1 MKTPELIDI
10 LPGIELPVREV
21 TDHLA
26 AMWETVATDVPTD
39 FRASQMNVVLHFGT
53 SVEPDD
59 AKERFDSLIRFAQRY
74 PSRIIVLC
82 PGYAKDGG
90 SMSAKLFSQCY
101 IGDSHR
107 EMCCCEALLLRYEP
121 EDFGYLSNQVSVWL
135 EADLP
140 TYHWFSEVPVH
151 RMQTYFH
158 TLLKG
163 VRRCVYDSSLGLEA
177 LESLNWPEPD
187 RVYDLAKARLL
198 PIRQSI
204 GQFLSGYS
212 AEQLS
217 TGLESIRVV
226 YSTKMWGEGFRL
238 MQWAQDCFS
247 DYVRLLG
254 DESAIKTDLITRPD
268 SQSGCLLSLEF
279 EYNDARF
286 FKWQL
291 LADNARGVIDS
302 NLGQQVEHVPTQIQS
317 LTAEQALAEA
327 LFF

>member
-1 MKTPELIDI
+1 MKTPELIDS

-26 AMWETVATDVPTD
+26 TMWEMDATTE

-53 SVEPDD
+53 SVVPED
-59 AKERFDSLIRFAQRY
+59 ARERFDTLIRFAQRY

-82 PGYAKDGG
+82 PSHNKQGG
-90 SMSAKLFSQCY
+90 SMGAKLFSQCY

-121 EDFGYLSNQVSVWL
+121 DDFGYLSNQVSVWL

-140 TYHWFSEVPVH
+140 TYHWFSEVPAH
-151 RMQTYFH
+151 RMETYFH

-163 VRRCVYDSSLGLEA
+163 VRRCVYDSSLGVEA

-187 RVYDLAKARLL
+187 RVHDLAKARLL
-198 PIRQSI
+198 PVRQSI

-217 TGLESIRVV
+217 IGLESIRVV
-226 YSTKMWGEGFRL
+226 YCPKMWGEGLRL
-238 MQWAQDCFS
+238 MEWAQDCFS
-247 DYVRLLG
+247 DCGRLL
-254 DESAIKTDLITRPD
+254 SNACAIRTDLIASPD
-268 SQSGCLLSLEF
+268 DPSDCLLSLEF

-291 LADNARGVIDS
+291 LADCARGVMDS
-302 NLGQQVEHVPTQIQS
+302 NFGQQVEHVPIQIQS

>member
-1 MKTPELIDI
+1 MKTFDLIEI

-26 AMWETVATDVPTD
+26 IMWETTGTEVPTE
-39 FRASQMNVVLHFGT
+39 FRASQMNVVLHFGS
-53 SVEPDD
+53 SVKPED
-59 AKERFDSLIRFAQRY
+59 ARKRFDILIRFAQRY

-82 PGYAKDGG
+82 PSHAKEGG
-90 SMSAKLFSQCY
+90 LMGAKLFSQCY

-140 TYHWFSEVPVH
+140 TYHWFSQVPAH
-151 RMQTYFH
+151 RIETYFH

-177 LESLNWPEPD
+177 LESLDWPEPD
-187 RVYDLAKARLL
+187 RVHDLAKARLL
-198 PIRQSI
+198 PVRQSI

-217 TGLESIRVV
+217 IGLESILVV
-226 YSTKMWGEGFRL
+226 YSSKMWGEGLRL
-238 MQWAQDCFS
+238 IEWARDCFT
-247 DYVRLLG
+247 DCGRLLS
-254 DESAIKTDLITRPD
+254 DESAIKTHLIASSD
-268 SQSGCLLSLEF
+268 SESDCLLSLEF
-279 EYNDARF
+279 EYNDTRF

-291 LADNARGVIDS
+291 LADNTRGVIDS
-302 NLGQQVEHVPTQIQS
+302 NLGQQVEHLPIQIQP
-317 LTAEQALAEA
+317 LAEEQALAEA

>member
-1 MKTPELIDI
+1 MKTPELIDS

-26 AMWETVATDVPTD
+26 VMWETDATDVPTE
-39 FRASQMNVVLHFGT
+39 FRASQMNVVLHFGS
-53 SVEPDD
+53 SVELED
-59 AKERFDSLIRFAQRY
+59 ARERFDPLIRFAQRY

-82 PGYAKDGG
+82 PSHNKDGG
-90 SMSAKLFSQCY
+90 SMGAKLFSQCY

-140 TYHWFSEVPVH
+140 TYHWFSEVPAH
-151 RMQTYFH
+151 RMETYFH
-158 TLLKG
+158 TLLTG
-163 VRRCVYDSSLGLEA
+163 VRRCVYDSSLGSEA

-198 PIRQSI
+198 PVRQSI
-204 GQFLSGYS
+204 GQFLSGYC

-217 TGLESIRVV
+217 IGLELIRVV
-226 YSTKMWGEGFRL
+226 YCPKMWGEGLRL
-238 MQWAQDCFS
+238 MEWAQDCFS
-247 DYVRLLG
+247 DCGRLLNNA
-254 DESAIKTDLITRPD
+254 SAIKTDLIASPD
-268 SQSGCLLSLEF
+268 DPSDCLLSLEF

-291 LADNARGVIDS
+291 LADSARGVIDS
-302 NLGQQVEHVPTQIQS
+302 NLGQQVEHMPIQIQS